1 MLGTTKQVISR
12 YETNQRTPKIT
23 VAVEYSKKLNIPL
36 DYLIDD
42 SIDQTEYTIKNK
54 AANAIGKINTSLE
67 YNDQL
72 IEDRLKKYILD
83 RYGDMKTFSSKSGIP
98 NSTLSSMF
106 QRGIFNSTIGRVI
119 QLTSALD
126 ISIDELVDGKITP
139 KSLIMQN
146 AAESSAISYDLIR
159 IYQTLNQEGKDFLL
173 KQARLI
179 SQSDEYT
186 QKALMCINDNI
197 EQYSK
202 EYIIKREI
210 YIPDEERQ
218 KQLAQFLK
226 DRREGKT
233 RFTSYA
239 AYGGNG
245 VGGKAT
251 TKEDSDALAD
261 AVKKIKAAR
270 QHKNTGEDES

>member
-1 MLGTTKQVISR
+1 MQ
-12 YETNQRTPKIT
+12 ET
-23 VAVEYSKKLNIPL
+23 
-36 DYLIDD
+36 
-42 SIDQTEYTIKNK
+42 
-54 AANAIGKINTSLE
+54 LE
-67 YNDQL
+67 
-72 IEDRLKKYILD
+72 ERLKKYILD
-83 RYGDMKTFSSKSGIP
+83 RYGDMKTFSEKSGIP

-106 QRGIFNSTIGRVI
+106 QRGLFNSTIGRVI

-146 AAESSAISYDLIR
+146 ATESSTISYDLIR

-202 EYIIKREI
+202 EYTIKQDI
-210 YIPDEERQ
+210 YIPDEESR
-218 KQLAQFLK
+218 KQIAQFLK
-226 DRREGKT
+226 DRREGKI

-239 AYGGNG
+239 AYGGDG
-245 VGGKAT
+245 VKVKRT
-251 TKEDSDALAD
+251 TKEDSEALAE
-261 AVKKIKAAR
+261 AVRKIKEAR
-270 QHKNTGEDES
+270 KHKNPGDDKP